1 MQRFQ
6 ENSRRSDRHNFWN
19 WTSGLLALYGAAV
32 LVLIGLMIR
41 YPAISEQVS
50 EAVQAESGVV
60 TASPESAPTQLAQP
74 NNEVRTV
81 RAY

>member
-1 MQRFQ
+1 
-6 ENSRRSDRHNFWN
+6 
-19 WTSGLLALYGAAV
+19 V
-32 LVLIGLMIR
+32 VVLIGLMIR
-41 YPAISEQVS
+41 YPAISERVS

-60 TASPESAPTQLAQP
+60 TPSPEIAPTQLAQP

>member
-6 ENSRRSDRHNFWN
+6 KNSRRSDRHDFWN

-32 LVLIGLMIR
+32 LVLVGLMIR
-41 YPAISEQVS
+41 YPAISERVS

-60 TASPESAPTQLAQP
+60 TPSPEIAPTQLALP